1 MNFAVIDIVFAGII
15 LLFVLRCM
23 LRGFISEAM
32 SLASAIFG
40 LFLAMFFFR
49 TVGAF
54 IRDRFMPEVATIP
67 EVLGFIAVFLA
78 VFIVARFLESVLG
91 EIFRGFN
98 LRWLDGFL
106 GALLGFAEGVVLIGV
121 ILVLI
126 RIQPFFEP
134 GLLLEQSVFAELL
147 LPFIMGRSWEL
158 PGIIALSR
166 GKGLV

>member
-1 MNFAVIDIVFAGII
+1 MNFAVIDFVFAGII

-23 LRGFISEAM
+23 LRGFVSEAM
-32 SLASAIFG
+32 SLASAVFG
-40 LFLAMFFFR
+40 LFLAMLFFR
-49 TVGAF
+49 TVAAF

-67 EVLGFIAVFLA
+67 EVLGFVAVFLA
-78 VFIVARFLESVLG
+78 VFIAARFLESVLG

-106 GALLGFAEGVVLIGV
+106 GALLGFAEGFVLIAV

-134 GLLLEQSVFAELL
+134 GLILEHSFFAELL
-147 LPFIMGRSWEL
+147 LPFIVGRSWQL
-158 PGIIALSR
+158 PGIIALLPVRS
-166 GKGLV
+166 LV